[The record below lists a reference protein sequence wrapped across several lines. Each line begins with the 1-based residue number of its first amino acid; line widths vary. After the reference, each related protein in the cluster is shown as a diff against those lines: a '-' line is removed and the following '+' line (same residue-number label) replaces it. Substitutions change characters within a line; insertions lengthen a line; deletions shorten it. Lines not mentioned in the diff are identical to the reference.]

1 MVELTFILREKL
13 KLDVQDEQIS
23 LILREFDKVL
33 ESSYSM
39 SNRLTSKP
47 Q

>member
-1 MVELTFILREKL
+1 MAELTFILREKL

-33 ESSYSM
+33 ESSYM

>member
-33 ESSYSM
+33 ESSYE
-39 SNRLTSKP
+39 
-47 Q
+47 

>member
-1 MVELTFILREKL
+1 MAELTFILREKL

-33 ESSYSM
+33 ESSYEEPSH
-39 SNRLTSKP
+39 LETSV
-47 Q
+47 